1 MGDPTQSLNSWDSS
15 LQTNPKSNTHVIA
28 QHTSVT
34 MVKDNETVIEEFN
47 ELVNMSSSELE
58 AWLKEE
64 QSTSSGWSKDDGS
77 GETIGHDSGRR
88 IVEILNPLALSST
101 PANVRQRGKK
111 KIKGAAAEVWE
122 ERERVLGVGDGSAR
136 VCVDDPSSG
145 GKVRRPVAS
154 FAGFLRRSTP
164 RPTLARNART
174 PSRGHER
181 ARPK

>member
-1 MGDPTQSLNSWDSS
+1 MPRRGR
-15 LQTNPKSNTHVIA
+15 
-28 QHTSVT
+28 
-34 MVKDNETVIEEFN
+34 EE
-47 ELVNMSSSELE
+47 S
-58 AWLKEE
+58 KEE
-64 QSTSSGWSKDDGS
+64 ERVAHDEVGSRRDRRTNLRPSHHTQATTGTQASFTHSLGRADNMGRKNRRGKGVAPPPRSNQLPSQLGSSP
-77 GETIGHDSGRR
+77 
-88 IVEILNPLALSST
+88 PLALSST